1 MSCGPDGFIYLPV
14 EGVVVVVEFVFSV
27 VHVALKPDSVMDPSV
42 WILTVMGD
50 SELKGPGMELPQNFW
65 LKHP

>member
-1 MSCGPDGFIYLPV
+1 M